1 MQIGIKDYE
10 AYENEIILL
19 IKKVVKR
26 KIDVGTGQEIVFYNW
41 EVAKGDI
48 NLGSLAKPNKEI
60 LEIVYIPRK
69 EIKKYFKWCCN
80 LKMVR
85 KLFKEV

>member
-48 NLGSLAKPNKEI
+48 NLGSLAIPN
-60 LEIVYIPRK
+60 
-69 EIKKYFKWCCN
+69 
-80 LKMVR
+80 
-85 KLFKEV
+85 